1 MYTND
6 SQAISAVLRG
16 DKNSYEMLVEKHKR
30 MVYGI
35 AWSRLGD
42 SDLSE
47 DAAQETFIKAYT
59 YLGTLRQPDRFQAWL
74 ARIARNVCN
83 SLGRRARRDTTFKQ
97 RLAVLESAEAEPRID
112 ERESLTKQLWESF
125 ADLPALHRE
134 ALTIFYI
141 EGKSVAEAATALGIT
156 ETALKTR
163 LHRARL
169 ALRVQL
175 ERKLEDS
182 LSDLQP
188 RQGFTRSVLVLLPLS
203 PKGAAGGGGALAVFG
218 KLFAGLSFSLWMWIS
233 AASILWVLGLFTM
246 FSKLDEASLEDT
258 PENRPIKAFIRRDYM
273 KAVAAMFVTFVVFG
287 LLILH
292 HKVSALSAL
301 LQISSIG
308 YAYITWWAFRLLR
321 VNTSTAVIGNALA
334 VAIIFIAVV
343 AFAFFQASFWLFFIA
358 ALLGSIIAYFT
369 TQKTPQ
375 RFGCNLF
382 TGSAMGIFGDLE
394 DDQSLG
400 RGLTRT
406 ELLSFAKFLG
416 GLWLVQDYRW
426 RADGITLLLNI
437 GGLPLGKAAASRVTI
452 TWDGAC
458 TATMSARDLKATRQL
473 LVGRSVEAAE
483 LQDNAC
489 RVVRYALNCFL
500 RGDLEAARKV
510 FSPDETP
517 SAQSLTAARHN
528 RVKSLVGVILG
539 ITCIVMFLVMP
550 FFEPSEK
557 EKELHHVAGA
567 YPILIVA
574 AVGFLVAI
582 IVMAITL
589 RRTRRRTARS
599 DGEDGDRS
607 G

>member
-1 MYTND
+1 MYTDDYLTVN
-6 SQAISAVLRG
+6 AVLHG
-16 DKNSYEMLVEKHKR
+16 DKDGYEKLVDKYKK

-35 AWSRLGD
+35 AWSHLGD
-42 SDLSE
+42 PDLSE
-47 DAAQETFIKAYT
+47 DAAQETFVKAYT
-59 YLGTLRQPDRFQAWL
+59 YLGALREPDKFAGWL
-74 ARIARNVCN
+74 AKIARNVCG
-83 SLGRRARRDTTFKQ
+83 SLGRGIKRENAFHKKW
-97 RLAVLESAEAEPRID
+97 AVLASTEAEPQEED
-112 ERESLTKQLWESF
+112 RESLSEQLWDSF
-125 ADLPALHRE
+125 AKLPAIHRE
-134 ALTIFYI
+134 ALTLFYV
-141 EGKSVAEAATALGIT
+141 EGKSIAEASAALGIAEQT
-156 ETALKTR
+156 MRTR
-163 LHRARL
+163 LHRART
-169 ALRVQL
+169 ALRAQL
-175 ERKLEDS
+175 EQILEES

-188 RQGFTRSVLVLLPLS
+188 SRGFTPSVLVLLLMT
-203 PKGAAGGGGALAVFG
+203 PKGAIGAGGALAVFG
-218 KLFAGLSFSLWMWIS
+218 KLFASLSFVLWI
-233 AASILWVLGLFTM
+233 AAAQALAMLGLFTM
-246 FSKLDEASLEDT
+246 YSKLDEASLEDK
-258 PENRPIKAFIRRDYM
+258 PENQPIKAFIRGDYM
-273 KAVAAMFVTFVVFG
+273 KGVAAMFVTFVVFG

-358 ALLGSIIAYFT
+358 MLLISIIAYFT

-382 TGSAMGIFGDLE
+382 TGSALGIFGDLE

-400 RGLTRT
+400 RRLTRT
-406 ELLSFAKFLG
+406 ELLSFTKFLG

-452 TWDGAC
+452 TWDGVC

-510 FSPDETP
+510 FSPGGTP
-517 SAQSLTAARHN
+517 SAQSLTVARHN
-528 RVKSLVGVILG
+528 RVKSLVGVWLMMV
-539 ITCIVMFLVMP
+539 CIVMLLVMP
-550 FFEPSEK
+550 LLEPSEK
-557 EKELHHVAGA
+557 EKELHHCVGA
-567 YPILIVA
+567 YYALIVA
-574 AVGFLVAI
+574 AAGFLVAMLA
-582 IVMAITL
+582 MAITL
-589 RRTRRRTARS
+589 RVTRRRTARS
-599 DGEDGDRS
+599 DGEDGDRR